1 MIGQLF
7 AQRGDLLGGDRTRTV
22 APLASLVS
30 ENVGDLL
37 VGQCF
42 VPGLHYR
49 SAVFLAFDR
58 DWTLQTFHND
68 LRRPA
73 RPARCK
79 LRTRER
85 RILTRHAE
93 PVGLMAGLTIRRENL
108 FAAIMWR

>member
-1 MIGQLF
+1 MIGELF
-7 AQRGDLLGGDRTRTV
+7 AQRGDLLSRDRTRTV
-22 APLASLVS
+22 APLAALVR
-30 ENVGDLL
+30 ENVSNFL
-37 VGQCF
+37 VGQCL
-42 VPGLHYR
+42 VPRLHHR
-49 SAVFLAFDR
+49 RAKFLTFDG

-79 LRTRER
+79 LRASER

-108 FAAIMWR
+108 FAAIMR